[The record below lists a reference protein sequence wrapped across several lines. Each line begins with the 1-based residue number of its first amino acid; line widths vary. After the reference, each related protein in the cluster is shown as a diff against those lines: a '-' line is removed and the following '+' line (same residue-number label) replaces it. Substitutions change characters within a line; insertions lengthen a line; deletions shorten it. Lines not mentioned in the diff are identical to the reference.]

1 MRLRPWHLLL
11 VAAALLV
18 PLQASA
24 IGGGSGLNVSASLD
38 YCGVNPGGVSCKI
51 DASWSGVAQAESY
64 TATVTLADGS
74 VTDVGTVG
82 AGSGGGSTSVWVP
95 YAGNGFYT
103 LTITAWGTDP
113 EGKPKKVDEQ
123 DAGAKVDADQAKPE
137 PTKPDDNG
145 EQNADDDEQKP
156 PPAEQPD
163 QPSPPVAEPEPPA
176 PPRSRSR
183 SRPLS
188 RSPLPKP
195 PRHPPRR
202 PREHRSR
209 RPAPQ
214 PPPAP
219 RQQPPARAR
228 PPPAERTAALPAAPV
243 PTPSPR

>member
-74 VTDVGTVG
+74 VTDMGTVG

-123 DAGAKVDADQAKPE
+123 NAGAKVDADQAKPD
-137 PTKPDDNG
+137 PAKPDDNG
-145 EQNADDDEQKP
+145 EQSAEDDDPKP

-163 QPSPPVAEPEPPA
+163 QPSPPVADPEPPA
-176 PPRSRSR
+176 PPSR
-183 SRPLS
+183 SRPPG

-195 PRHPPRR
+195 PRRPIRPPTESRG
-202 PREHRSR
+202 R

-219 RQQPPARAR
+219 RQ
-228 PPPAERTAALPAAPV
+228 
-243 PTPSPR
+243 